1 MNFFNIDFPF
11 FGASLLDGMGKAFT
25 YIKSIVEDAERRGVD
40 TARWTVV
47 GEPTCRRAWKTLH
60 GMGSFAETH
69 GLFSYV

>member
-1 MNFFNIDFPF
+1 MNFFNIDIPF

-25 YIKSIVEDAERRGVD
+25 YIKSIVEDAERRGV
-40 TARWTVV
+40 WTVV